1 MRKKHSDIAK
11 KNKREYTKDE
21 MALRIPL
28 LSDIVFKY
36 IFGSEQS
43 TEILK
48 TFINAVLKDYGY
60 AEITAVRVTN
70 PFNDKTYY
78 DEKYSV
84 IDTRAEDEAGK
95 KYNIEVQLRTQF
107 EYKERSLY
115 YWAKSYSEQLE
126 EAELYG
132 TLKGVVSISILNYIQ
147 FPEHIPFHSCFMLRE
162 NNNPH
167 DVLTE
172 DCMMHYLEVPKLNV
186 YQLESELEKW
196 IYFLAFCD
204 KEVENMKTL
213 LDYNPAM
220 EAAKKRY
227 DYFIADKQAR
237 IAYQQR
243 EKFLRDQ
250 ANYIYTAKMQGLAK
264 GREEGRQEGIE
275 EGKHDQAL
283 TTARKLHNMGLATEK
298 IAEATGLTEEEI
310 TSALS

>member
-1 MRKKHSDIAK
+1 MNIEDNGKK
-11 KNKREYTKDE
+11 EYTEDE

-60 AEITAVRVTN
+60 TEITTVKVTN
-70 PFNDKTYY
+70 PFNDKTYF

-84 IDTRAEDEAGK
+84 IDTRAEDEQGK
-95 KYNIEVQLRTQF
+95 KYNIEVQLRTGF
-107 EYKERSLY
+107 DYKERSLY

-132 TLKGVVSISILNYIQ
+132 DLKGVVSISILNYIQ

-162 NNNPH
+162 NNSPE
-167 DVLTE
+167 DVLTG
-172 DCMMHYLEVPKLNV
+172 DCMMHYLEVPKLRV
-186 YQLESELEKW
+186 RQLESELENW
-196 IYFLAFCD
+196 LYFLAFCD
-204 KEVENMKTL
+204 KEVENMKYL
-213 LDYNPAM
+213 LDDNPAM
-220 EAAKKRY
+220 KAAKERY
-227 DYFIADKQAR
+227 DYFVADKKAR

-250 ANYIYTAKMQGLAK
+250 ANYIYTAKM
-264 GREEGRQEGIE
+264 EGIAEGIE
-275 EGKHDQAL
+275 KTAMKMLDEG
-283 TTARKLHNMGLATEK
+283 
-298 IAEATGLTEEEI
+298 IAVEVIGKVTGLSKERVEELQ
-310 TSALS
+310 TGRVG